1 MNIISNRKI
10 SFEHIFIVLIFNL
23 FLLGLV
29 YGPVL
34 VNFFSFA
41 LFIVFLKKI
50 NLNKF
55 TTLNDLDLTI
65 KFQIIFCI
73 YIILNSFFI
82 FGETDLFYKSFFYFR
97 FFLLA
102 YVISHLLEFK
112 NKTLNYVIL
121 SFLIF
126 SVFLGIDIFYQYFTG
141 YDFFGFEAG
150 MCSYPNGSNLIDP
163 SYCERFSGFFGKEL
177 IAGNFLATYGIM
189 FLFLFASKFNN
200 LKYNSYIFLSSFII
214 IIFAIILS
222 GERNSILALLI
233 ILVFNLI
240 FNQKYRKKL
249 LLLISLFLVIFYF
262 LFTNVNNVK
271 HRYFEWPINYVKS
284 MQSSGIK
291 KLVNTTWGG
300 HYITSYEIYLNNK
313 IFGSGFKSFR
323 EECQKKEYNY
333 QKINEKYDL
342 NLRESGCSTHPHNLY
357 FELLSEL
364 GLVGF
369 TIFLIVL
376 YLTII
381 QPFVRNFRIIT
392 KESDIIILLSI
403 ILTFIFPFKPTGSF
417 SSSVFSTN
425 MWFFIGFYLYFI
437 NQLKYQKKIKP
448 KK

>member
-1 MNIISNRKI
+1 MNITFKGKI
-10 SFEHIFIVLIFNL
+10 LFEQIFIILIFNL

-29 YGPVL
+29 FSPVL
-34 VNFFSFA
+34 VNFFIFA

-50 NLNKF
+50 NFSKITNLEG
-55 TTLNDLDLTI
+55 LDLSI

-73 YIILNSFFI
+73 YIIVNSFFI
-82 FGETDLFYKSFFYFR
+82 FGETELFYKSLFYFR

-121 SFLIF
+121 SFSFF
-126 SVFLGIDIFYQYFTG
+126 SVFLAIDIIYQYFTG

-150 MCSYPNGSNLIDP
+150 MCTYPNGSNLIDP
-163 SYCERFSGFFGKEL
+163 HYCERFSGFFGKEL

-189 FLFLFASKFNN
+189 FLFLFLSKFNN
-200 LKYNSYIFLSSFII
+200 LKYNSYIFLSSFIT

-233 ILVFNLI
+233 ILIFNLI

-249 LLLISLFLVIFYF
+249 LLLVSLFLVIFYF
-262 LFTNVNNVK
+262 LFTNVDNVK
-271 HRYFEWPINYVKS
+271 HRYFDWPINIVKS
-284 MQSSGIK
+284 TQSDGIK
-291 KLVNTTWGG
+291 KLINTTWGS
-300 HYITSYEIYLNNK
+300 HYITSYEIFLNNK

-323 EECQKKEYNY
+323 EECKKKEYEY
-333 QKINEKYDL
+333 KKINQKYDL
-342 NLRESGCSTHPHNLY
+342 KLYQSGCSSHPHNLY
-357 FELLSEL
+357 FEVLSEL

-369 TIFLIVL
+369 SLFLIVL

-381 QPFVRNFRIIT
+381 HPFFRNFKIIT
-392 KESDIIILLSI
+392 KKSDIIILLSI

-417 SSSVFSTN
+417 SSSAFSTN

-437 NQLKYQKKIKP
+437 NQLKYKKV
-448 KK
+448 